1 MKKIL
6 MIGALLY
13 AGLTGCN
20 NAALDGDAATDT
32 TNTTGGVPV
41 SKGPYGDTARDVS
54 NDGTKTNMDMITS
67 NDSLTNSN
75 QPADSTGG
83 INNGGKDRTPAVEGQ
98 N

>member
-1 MKKIL
+1 MKRIL

-20 NAALDGDAATDT
+20 NNALDGDAATDT
-32 TNTTGGVPV
+32 TNTTGAVPM
-41 SKGPYGDTARDVS
+41 SDGPYGDTAREVS

-75 QPADSTGG
+75 KPGDSTGG
-83 INNGGKDRTPAVEGQ
+83 INSGIKDRTPKVEGQ